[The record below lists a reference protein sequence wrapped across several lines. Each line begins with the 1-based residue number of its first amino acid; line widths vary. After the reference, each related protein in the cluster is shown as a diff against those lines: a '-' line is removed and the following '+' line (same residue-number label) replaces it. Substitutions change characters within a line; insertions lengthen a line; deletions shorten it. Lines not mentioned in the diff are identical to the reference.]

1 MIRNI
6 LLIVVFAT
14 FSGNCF
20 AGKEY
25 SLPNVDSEKQ
35 LEYIN
40 GLLKQAK
47 SSIANHDYESA
58 QLLLTERCE
67 LLDLYYE
74 QNGIKVV
81 DDEDTGYEYFAFL
94 PKLYCNLRIGCVAN
108 NLEEIEH
115 VRKQYQSIFK
125 KPHPQYDLLETE
137 VAETLFRMGNIGM
150 AIETAERLIDRLN
163 YEKKKSSAA
172 YHKMY
177 HRLMAFYESI
187 GRTGT
192 KYSRN
197 NYRPEDND
205 DRYLDSNQY
214 IDNDLPFSKRLVK
227 IIEAAARLSNENKL
241 SEARNILDLGLE
253 ISEKEFP
260 EAIRMQN
267 PELEQKYEVLK
278 GQLLS
283 MKAKTYE
290 GLLILD
296 DEARNCLI
304 QNYQLNKKIHG
315 DNSTELADAAEQLGE
330 YCFIVEE
337 DYKKAITY
345 YQIAY
350 HILKSANEFRKGQ
363 LINLL
368 GAMMI
373 CHSKLDDSQMVASVS
388 KELIGTTKDLVAS
401 TFKVSSS
408 AERAAL
414 WDKYNHWL
422 LRVIPRMAI
431 KYEGKIEFGAE
442 LYDIALFSKGLLMMS
457 DNAMTE
463 LALKKGNYELKEEG
477 RTLQKLRLQLHE
489 QLTSLNINN
498 LLKVEITRRKIESVE
513 HSLVAKVNQLGE
525 WSSDLNICWQDVQKQ
540 LKKGETAIEFL
551 EYGQTF
557 WEEGAIIALVL
568 SADSPNPIMRKLC
581 SSNDLSYSADF
592 IHCKTN
598 RFYKSYWKSLEPDLC
613 QTQKIFFSPAGV
625 LNTIP
630 IEYCLVDS
638 VMSLFDKYDMYRLSS
653 TRKLLERG
661 KKKATISTVYLYG
674 GIDYTPDLNKIRAAN
689 MQLVK
694 EGYIA
699 NGTNGIDKDL
709 QVNSL
714 DSLSKKIEDQPYL
727 MNIYKT
733 TLASTLLLGEQL
745 GMTKCNTHIFT
756 DFRATEEC
764 FKAMSNKPI
773 DVLYVNTHGFT
784 SKDNLKTDKYSY
796 TYKKDWVNVSKTE
809 LAMTLSGLLMAGASM
824 AFSPLQE
831 RVGFDDGVITAAE
844 IAQMNLKNVRLVH
857 LSACQTGL
865 GKITPEGVLG
875 LQRGFKRAGAQAII
889 TTLASVNAIT
899 SLYFDSVFYNA
910 LFADENGKRKKT
922 QSIHSAFV
930 SSVKKLR
937 SAYKDVNYWC
947 ANVLIDSLD

>member
-1 MIRNI
+1 MVRII
-6 LLIVVFAT
+6 LLIVVFVT
-14 FSGNCF
+14 FCGNCF
-20 AGKEY
+20 ARKEY
-25 SLPNVDSEKQ
+25 ALPKIDPEKQ

-40 GLLKQAK
+40 CLLIQAK
-47 SSIANHDYESA
+47 SRIANHDYESA
-58 QLLLTERCE
+58 QLLLTERCK

-74 QNGIKVV
+74 QNGINGVN
-81 DDEDTGYEYFAFL
+81 DDDTGYEYLAFL

-115 VRKQYQSIFK
+115 VRKQYQILFN
-125 KPHPQYDLLETE
+125 KPHPHYDLLETE

-150 AIETAERLIDRLN
+150 AIETAERLIDRLY

-187 GRTGT
+187 GRIGT
-192 KYSRN
+192 KYSRIY
-197 NYRPEDND
+197 YRPEDD
-205 DRYLDSNQY
+205 VDRSMDSNQY
-214 IDNDLPFSKRLVK
+214 IDNDLPFGKRIVN
-227 IIEAAARLSNENKL
+227 IIEAAAQLSNENKL
-241 SEARNILDLGLE
+241 SEARSVLDLGLE
-253 ISEKEFP
+253 ITEKEFSK
-260 EAIRMQN
+260 AIRMRDL
-267 PELEQKYEVLK
+267 EIEQKYDILK

-283 MKAKTYE
+283 MKANTYE
-290 GLLILD
+290 GILFPD
-296 DEARNCLI
+296 DEVRDCLI
-304 QNYQLNKKIHG
+304 QNYQLNKKLHG
-315 DNSTELADAAEQLGE
+315 DNSTELADAAEQLGN
-330 YCFIVEE
+330 YCFIAE
-337 DYKKAITY
+337 DDYGKAISY
-345 YQIAY
+345 YQMAY
-350 HILKSANEFRKGQ
+350 HILKSTNEFRKGQ
-363 LINLL
+363 LINIL
-368 GAMMI
+368 GVMMI
-373 CHSKLDDSQMVASVS
+373 CHSKLDDARMAASLS
-388 KELIGTTKDLVAS
+388 KELIGTTKDLVGSA
-401 TFKVSSS
+401 FKVSSS

-422 LRVIPRMAI
+422 LREIPRIAL
-431 KYEGKIEFGAE
+431 KYEGRIELGAE

-463 LALKKGNYELKEEG
+463 LALKKGNDELKEEG

-498 LLKVEITRRKIESVE
+498 LLKVEITRRKIESAE

-661 KKKATISTVYLYG
+661 KKKANISTVYMYG

-689 MQLVK
+689 VQLIK

-699 NGTNGIDKDL
+699 NGINGIDKDI

-714 DSLSKKIEDQPYL
+714 DSLSKEIEDQSDL
-727 MNIYKT
+727 MYIYNT

-745 GMTKCNTHIFT
+745 GMMKCNTHTFT

-764 FKAMSNKPI
+764 FKGMSNKQI
-773 DVLYVNTHGFT
+773 DALYVNTHGFT
-784 SKDNLKTDKYSY
+784 YEDNIRTDEYSF
-796 TYKKDWVNVSKTE
+796 TYKIDWVNVSKAE
-809 LAMTLSGLLMAGASM
+809 LAMTLSGLLLTGASM
-824 AFSPLQE
+824 ASSPLKE
-831 RVGFDDGVITAAE
+831 RVGLDDGVITAAE

-865 GKITPEGVLG
+865 GEITPEGVLG

-910 LFADENGKRKKT
+910 LFAYETYMRP
-922 QSIHSAFV
+922 SA
-930 SSVKKLR
+930 R
-937 SAYKDVNYWC
+937 QRE
-947 ANVLIDSLD
+947 